1 VARAGP
7 GPHRVG
13 SSRRLRALV
22 RDCYRDELLRRLVRN
37 AGYLVSGNVVAAG
50 LGLVALALTAR
61 ALGPELLGL
70 LALIEA
76 YAALVDRLLRLEPW
90 QALIKYGAD
99 ALERE
104 RHGDF
109 RNLLKYG
116 VLIDVCGAAISAG
129 AAAGAVLVV
138 GPWLGWS
145 DDTVTMAS
153 IYSLI
158 LVCHVSA
165 TPIAVL
171 RLFDRFA
178 VFAGL
183 EIATAAARA
192 VVCAIALAA
201 GAGLWTF
208 VLLTMAVHLVR
219 HATLVAVAW
228 RELRRRGYGDF
239 LKGRARG
246 IARAFPGIWSFM
258 LSLKATV
265 TIRRSTGDLDVLLI
279 GALLDPAAVGLYHVA
294 KRFGDAT
301 LKIGVPIQQA
311 IFPDTARL
319 WARREIRRLRQ
330 GVFQIDLLTGGLAA
344 CVLAGVA
351 LNTDLVLRLTV
362 GPDYA
367 DAAILVILQLLA
379 TTTAL
384 FGTALRPV
392 LLSMGLQILLLKIV
406 IVSTLAFYA
415 TLAIALPLLGV
426 VGASL
431 AHIVQNGLWL
441 LAARWSFVRR
451 IREEARAAAA
461 AWAQGPDGAATRP

>member
-1 VARAGP
+1 MSGL
-7 GPHRVG
+7 
-13 SSRRLRALV
+13 RRLQELIRHW
-22 RDCYRDELLRRLVRN
+22 YGDELLRRLVRN

-99 ALERE
+99 ALERD

-109 RNLLKYG
+109 RNLLKFG
-116 VLIDVCGAAISAG
+116 VLIDVCGAALSAG

-145 DDTVTMAS
+145 DDTVTMAGV
-153 IYSLI
+153 YSLI

-183 EIATAAARA
+183 EIATAAARV
-192 VVCAIALAA
+192 VVCAVAFAA

-208 VLLTMAVHLVR
+208 VLLAMAMHLVR
-219 HATLVAVAW
+219 HGTLAIVAW
-228 RELRRRGYGDF
+228 RELGRRGHGDF
-239 LKGRARG
+239 LAGRARG
-246 IARAFPGIWSFM
+246 IGRGFPGIWSFI
-258 LSLKATV
+258 LSLKASV
-265 TIRRSTGDLDVLLI
+265 MIRRSTGDLDILLV
-279 GALLDPAAVGLYHVA
+279 GAFLDSGAVGLYHVA

-301 LKIGVPIQQA
+301 LKVGVPIQQA
-311 IFPDTARL
+311 VFPDTARL

-330 GVFQIDLLTGGLAA
+330 GVFQVDLLTGGLAA

-362 GPDYA
+362 GAAYA
-367 DAAILVILQLLA
+367 DAAILVILQLVA

-406 IVSTLAFYA
+406 IGSTLAFYA
-415 TLAIALPLLGV
+415 TLAISLPMLGV
-426 VGASL
+426 VGASI

-441 LAARWSFVRR
+441 LAARFFFVRR
-451 IREEARAAAA
+451 IRHEARSVELV
-461 AWAQGPDGAATRP
+461 PSGAGS